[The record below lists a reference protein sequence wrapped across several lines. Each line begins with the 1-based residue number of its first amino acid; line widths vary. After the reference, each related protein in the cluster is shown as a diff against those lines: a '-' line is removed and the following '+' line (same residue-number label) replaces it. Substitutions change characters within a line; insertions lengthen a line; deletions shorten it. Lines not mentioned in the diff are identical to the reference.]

1 MAGNTIGTLF
11 KLTTFGESHG
21 TSIGGI
27 IDGCPPS
34 ISLDLEAI
42 QKDLD
47 RRKPGQSA
55 IVTQRKESDT
65 VKFLSGIFEGKTT
78 GTPIGFVIENENQ
91 KSKDYSHIKDSFR
104 PSHADYVYQQ
114 KYGIR
119 DYRGGGRS
127 SARETAC
134 RVVAGAVAKQVISS
148 IKIYAF
154 TSSVGDLFIDKPY
167 QDLDFSKIDANDVR
181 CPDSTTAEK
190 MIEKNIRTNN
200 EFYIAPVYNEM
211 IRDGE
216 KILHYPIA
224 EMRGLGTPEDLSRFL
239 ENINKNKPSVI
250 LIAGVNGVGKTTT
263 IGKLGKILGQ
273 NNKKIVL
280 GAADT
285 FRAAAVSQLEV
296 WAKRINADIIKSEEG
311 ADPAS
316 VAYKALDHAKK
327 NNFDYLLIDTAG
339 RLQNKKNLMDEFKK
353 ITKVLKKIDSNAP
366 HETFLIL
373 DATTGQSAISQV
385 EEFKKISPITG
396 IIMTKLDGTAKG
408 GILLAIGK
416 KFKLPII
423 ALGMGEKEDDL
434 QTFNSEYFSN
444 ALMQF

>member
-1 MAGNTIGTLF
+1 MGIFDKF
-11 KLTTFGESHG
+11 KLGLNKSSKSLSSGLNNLIFKRKIDESMLNELEDFLIQSDVG
-21 TSIGGI
+21 VESAKELREKFANTKVNPKTSGKDEIYKI
-27 IDGCPPS
+27 FS
-34 ISLDLEAI
+34 NYISEILKPLE
-42 QKDLD
+42 KNL
-47 RRKPGQSA
+47 
-55 IVTQRKESDT
+55 E
-65 VKFLSGIFEGKTT
+65 
-78 GTPIGFVIENENQ
+78 
-91 KSKDYSHIKDSFR
+91 
-104 PSHADYVYQQ
+104 
-114 KYGIR
+114 
-119 DYRGGGRS
+119 
-127 SARETAC
+127 
-134 RVVAGAVAKQVISS
+134 S
-148 IKIYAF
+148 IK
-154 TSSVGDLFIDKPY
+154 
-167 QDLDFSKIDANDVR
+167 
-181 CPDSTTAEK
+181 
-190 MIEKNIRTNN
+190 
-200 EFYIAPVYNEM
+200 
-211 IRDGE
+211 
-216 KILHYPIA
+216 
-224 EMRGLGTPEDLSRFL
+224 
-239 ENINKNKPSVI
+239 KNKPSVI
-250 LIAGVNGVGKTTT
+250 LVAGVNGVGKTTT

-285 FRAAAVSQLEV
+285 FRAAAVSQLEI
-296 WAKRINADIIKSEEG
+296 WAKRIDADIIKSHEG

-408 GILLAIGK
+408 GILLAISK

>member
-1 MAGNTIGTLF
+1 MSIFDKF
-11 KLTTFGESHG
+11 KLGLSKSSKNLSSG
-21 TSIGGI
+21 
-27 IDGCPPS
+27 
-34 ISLDLEAI
+34 LNDL
-42 QKDLD
+42 
-47 RRKPGQSA
+47 
-55 IVTQRKESDT
+55 
-65 VKFLSGIFEGKTT
+65 IFK
-78 GTPIGFVIENENQ
+78 
-91 KSKDYSHIKDSFR
+91 K
-104 PSHADYVYQQ
+104 
-114 KYGIR
+114 
-119 DYRGGGRS
+119 
-127 SARETAC
+127 
-134 RVVAGAVAKQVISS
+134 
-148 IKIYAF
+148 
-154 TSSVGDLFIDKPY
+154 
-167 QDLDFSKIDANDVR
+167 KIDENMLNELEDFLIQSDVGVESAKELREKFANTKVNPKTDGKDKIFKIFSNYVSEILK
-181 CPDSTTAEK
+181 PL
-190 MIEKNIRTNN
+190 EKN
-200 EFYIAPVYNEM
+200 
-211 IRDGE
+211 
-216 KILHYPIA
+216 
-224 EMRGLGTPEDLSRFL
+224 L

-296 WAKRINADIIKSEEG
+296 WAKRINADIIKSDDG

-353 ITKVLKKIDSNAP
+353 IIKVLKKIDSNAP

>member
-1 MAGNTIGTLF
+1 MSIFDKF
-11 KLTTFGESHG
+11 KLGLSKSSKNLSSG
-21 TSIGGI
+21 
-27 IDGCPPS
+27 
-34 ISLDLEAI
+34 LNDL
-42 QKDLD
+42 
-47 RRKPGQSA
+47 
-55 IVTQRKESDT
+55 
-65 VKFLSGIFEGKTT
+65 IFK
-78 GTPIGFVIENENQ
+78 
-91 KSKDYSHIKDSFR
+91 K
-104 PSHADYVYQQ
+104 
-114 KYGIR
+114 
-119 DYRGGGRS
+119 
-127 SARETAC
+127 
-134 RVVAGAVAKQVISS
+134 
-148 IKIYAF
+148 
-154 TSSVGDLFIDKPY
+154 
-167 QDLDFSKIDANDVR
+167 KIDENMLNELEDFLIQSDVGVESAKELREKFANTKVNLKTVGKDEIFKIFSNYVSEILK
-181 CPDSTTAEK
+181 PL
-190 MIEKNIRTNN
+190 EKN
-200 EFYIAPVYNEM
+200 
-211 IRDGE
+211 
-216 KILHYPIA
+216 
-224 EMRGLGTPEDLSRFL
+224 L

-296 WAKRINADIIKSEEG
+296 WAKRINADIIKSDEG

-353 ITKVLKKIDSNAP
+353 ITKVLKKIDANAP

>member
-1 MAGNTIGTLF
+1 MSIFDKF
-11 KLTTFGESHG
+11 KLGLSKSSKNLSSG
-21 TSIGGI
+21 
-27 IDGCPPS
+27 
-34 ISLDLEAI
+34 LNDL
-42 QKDLD
+42 
-47 RRKPGQSA
+47 
-55 IVTQRKESDT
+55 
-65 VKFLSGIFEGKTT
+65 IFK
-78 GTPIGFVIENENQ
+78 
-91 KSKDYSHIKDSFR
+91 K
-104 PSHADYVYQQ
+104 
-114 KYGIR
+114 
-119 DYRGGGRS
+119 
-127 SARETAC
+127 
-134 RVVAGAVAKQVISS
+134 
-148 IKIYAF
+148 
-154 TSSVGDLFIDKPY
+154 
-167 QDLDFSKIDANDVR
+167 KIDENMLNELEDFLIQSDVGIESAKELR
-181 CPDSTTAEK
+181 KKFADTKVNSKSVEK
-190 MIEKNIRTNN
+190 DEIFKIFSNYASEILKPLEKN
-200 EFYIAPVYNEM
+200 
-211 IRDGE
+211 
-216 KILHYPIA
+216 
-224 EMRGLGTPEDLSRFL
+224 L

-296 WAKRINADIIKSEEG
+296 WAKRINADIIKSDEG

-416 KFKLPII
+416 KFKIPII

>member
-1 MAGNTIGTLF
+1 MSIFDKF
-11 KLTTFGESHG
+11 KLGLSKSSKNLSSG
-21 TSIGGI
+21 
-27 IDGCPPS
+27 
-34 ISLDLEAI
+34 LNDL
-42 QKDLD
+42 
-47 RRKPGQSA
+47 
-55 IVTQRKESDT
+55 
-65 VKFLSGIFEGKTT
+65 IFK
-78 GTPIGFVIENENQ
+78 
-91 KSKDYSHIKDSFR
+91 K
-104 PSHADYVYQQ
+104 
-114 KYGIR
+114 
-119 DYRGGGRS
+119 
-127 SARETAC
+127 
-134 RVVAGAVAKQVISS
+134 
-148 IKIYAF
+148 
-154 TSSVGDLFIDKPY
+154 
-167 QDLDFSKIDANDVR
+167 KIDENMLNELEDFLIQSDVGVESAKELREKFANTKVNPKTVGKDEIFKIFSNYVSEILK
-181 CPDSTTAEK
+181 PL
-190 MIEKNIRTNN
+190 EKN
-200 EFYIAPVYNEM
+200 
-211 IRDGE
+211 
-216 KILHYPIA
+216 
-224 EMRGLGTPEDLSRFL
+224 L

-296 WAKRINADIIKSEEG
+296 WAKRINADIIKSDEG

-373 DATTGQSAISQV
+373 DATTGQSAINQV

-396 IIMTKLDGTAKG
+396 IIMTKLDGSAKG